1 MMQIKDEA
9 SERIQR
15 LRRTYL
21 DDMVWISVE
30 RAQYYTE
37 SWKKTEGKGIS
48 LDIRV
53 ALAMKHVFENM
64 THYVDPDDR
73 IAGRWTEYL
82 LGTPIDIERGLFNN
96 VLRTEL
102 SKSSMMAYRVKSNA
116 KFLSY
121 MVKRYGPLAARD
133 NIANTGKV
141 GAAMPNIGTETM
153 DEREINP
160 YTIDPH
166 HKRVLRKELLPY
178 WNDRTMADRVGH
190 ETENAGLFAGDLR
203 DFAAAL
209 PKTTSK
215 MYTFVSTGAV
225 VGTYQGHLT
234 LDHGPVVR
242 RGLLAMKQDV
252 ESELASGGDLSR
264 EERDFLKSL
273 LIAFDGVMV
282 FADRLA
288 DALECELE
296 KASEPARKNVLAT
309 MLANCRRV
317 PLHPA
322 ETFYEAVQSFWTL
335 TVATELANQTNVHS
349 VGRLDQLLYPY
360 YRRDIDQGRITREEA
375 RELLEEI
382 LLKIMTHNIRPES
395 NFIATFYQRYEG
407 SAPVTLG
414 GLTREGKDATNEL
427 TYVFLEAADRARSAV
442 NVVVRFHENSPEDLY
457 MAVAEVLYRGCSSVS
472 LMNDEMCVE
481 AMTRRGFTKEDALD
495 FGITGCVDLLAP
507 GKTGGIGFAAI
518 LLSRVLDMTLRNGNS
533 QTLIGTVSNVGPKTG
548 DPDTFTSF
556 DQLVDAFIAQ
566 SNSMIQTIV
575 DASDLR
581 DRIFAE
587 ELPAPYISAFMQGC
601 LEKKKDVTRGGAV
614 YDLSGIL
621 FMNSVAHVVDSLYVI
636 KKLIFEERRFT
647 FRELQEAIDHNFVGY
662 EDMHRMIEGV
672 EGKWGNGNPEADDLA
687 REVTSRLFAET
698 YKHRSFKDGLFVP
711 FVISMTTHTYD
722 GRISIATP
730 DGRKAATPFAAS
742 CNPYNVDRHGPT
754 GVLRSVAAL
763 DFGDIFGCA
772 VNLRLHPSAIG
783 SSKEARRKWIALVD
797 TYFKLGGMQLQPTVA
812 STETLRAAQ
821 EDPESYRN
829 LIVKVGG
836 YSTYFVDLG
845 VEIQNEII
853 ARSEHRVSV

>member
-1 MMQIKDEA
+1 MKITDEA
-9 SERIQR
+9 SERIKR
-15 LRRTYL
+15 LRKTYL
-21 DDMVWISVE
+21 DDMVWISIE
-30 RAQYYTE
+30 RAQYYTG

-53 ALAMKHVFENM
+53 ALAMKHVFDTM
-64 THYVDPDDR
+64 THYIDPDDR

-102 SKSSMMAYRVKSNA
+102 SKSSMIGYQVKSKA

-121 MVKRYGPLAARD
+121 MVKKHGPLAARH
-133 NIANTGKV
+133 NIANTSKV
-141 GAAMPNIGTETM
+141 GAAMPSIGTQTM
-153 DEREINP
+153 DERETNP

-178 WNDRTMADRVGH
+178 WTNRTMADRVGQ
-190 ETENAGLFAGDLR
+190 ETEKADLFAGDMR

-234 LDHGPVVR
+234 LDHGQVVH

-252 ESELASGGDLSR
+252 DNQLAEGGDLSR

-273 LIAFDGVMV
+273 QIAFDGVIT
-282 FADRLA
+282 FANRLA
-288 DALECELE
+288 DALEAVLE
-296 KASEPARKNVLAT
+296 EASEPERRDVLAR

-349 VGRLDQLLYPY
+349 AGRLDQLFYPY
-360 YRRDIDQGRITREEA
+360 YRKDIDQGRITREEA

-395 NFIATFYQRYEG
+395 NFIGTFYHCYEG

-414 GLTREGKDATNEL
+414 GLTRDGEDATNEL
-427 TYVFLEAADRARSAV
+427 TYLFIEAADRARSAV
-442 NVVVRFHENSPEDLY
+442 NVVVRLHKDSPEDLY
-457 MAVAEVLYRGCSSVS
+457 MAVADVLYRGCSSVS
-472 LMNDEMCVE
+472 LMNDDVCIE
-481 AMTRRGFTKEDALD
+481 AMMRRGFAKDDALD
-495 FGITGCVDLLAP
+495 FAITGCVDLIAA
-507 GKTGGIGFAAI
+507 GKTGGIGFSAI
-518 LLSRVLDMTLRNGNS
+518 LLSRVLDITLRNGDS
-533 QTLIGTVSNVGPKTG
+533 QTLIGTVANVGPETG

-556 DQLVDAFIAQ
+556 DQLFDAFILQA
-566 SNSMIQTIV
+566 SSMIQTIV
-575 DASDLR
+575 DASNLR
-581 DRIFAE
+581 DRVFAE
-587 ELPAPYISAFMQGC
+587 ELPAPFISAFMQGC
-601 LEKKKDVTRGGAV
+601 LEKRKDVTRGGAV

-621 FMNSVAHVVDSLYVI
+621 YMNSLAHVVDSLYVI
-636 KKLIFEERRFT
+636 KKLIFEEKRFT
-647 FRELQEAIDHNFVGY
+647 FKELQEAIDHNFVGY
-662 EDMHRMIEGV
+662 EDMHRMIKDV
-672 EGKWGNGNPEADDLA
+672 EGKWGNGNAESDELA
-687 REVTSRLFAET
+687 REVAARLFAET
-698 YKHRSFKDGLFVP
+698 FKHKSFKDGLFVP

-742 CNPYNVDRHGPT
+742 CNPYNVDRHGLT

-763 DFGDIFGCA
+763 DFKDIFGCA
-772 VNLRLHPSAIG
+772 VNVRLHPSAIG
-783 SSKEARRKWIALVD
+783 ASKEARRKWITLVD
-797 TYFKLGGMQLQPTVA
+797 TYFKMGGMQIQPTVA

-821 EDPESYRN
+821 EDPEDYRT
-829 LIVKVGG
+829 LIIKVGG

-845 VEIQNEII
+845 IEIQNEII

>member
-1 MMQIKDEA
+1 MQIKDEA

-48 LDIRV
+48 RGIRV

-64 THYVDPDDR
+64 THYIDPDDR

-121 MVKRYGPLAARD
+121 MVKRYGPLAARK
-133 NIANTGKV
+133 NIANTSKV

-178 WNDRTMADRVGH
+178 WNNRTMADRVGH
-190 ETENAGLFAGDLR
+190 ATEEADLFAGDLR

-215 MYTFVSTGAV
+215 MYTFVSTAAV

-234 LDHGPVVR
+234 LDHGSVVR
-242 RGLLAMKQDV
+242 RGLLAMKKDV
-252 ESELASGGDLSR
+252 ESELARGGDLAQ
-264 EERDFLKSL
+264 EERDFLESIA
-273 LIAFDGVMV
+273 IAFDGVMI
-282 FADRLA
+282 FANRLT
-288 DALECELE
+288 DALQDELE
-296 KASEPARKNVLAT
+296 KASEPERKGILAT

-360 YRRDIDQGRITREEA
+360 YKRDIDQGRITREEA

-395 NFIATFYQRYEG
+395 NFIGTFYQRYEG

-427 TYVFLEAADRARSAV
+427 SYLFLEAADRARSAV

-472 LMNDEMCVE
+472 LMNDEVCME
-481 AMTRRGFTKEDALD
+481 AMLRRGFTREDALD

-518 LLSRVLDMTLRNGNS
+518 LLSRVLDMTLRNGDS
-533 QTLIGTVSNVGPKTG
+533 QTLIGTVSNVGPRTG

-566 SNSMIQTIV
+566 ASSMIQTIV

-601 LEKKKDVTRGGAV
+601 LQKKRDVTRGGAV

-647 FRELQEAIDHNFVGY
+647 FGELQEAIDHNFVGY
-662 EDMHRMIEGV
+662 EDMHRMIEEV
-672 EGKWGNGNPEADDLA
+672 DGKWGNGNPESDDLA
-687 REVTSRLFAET
+687 REVTARLFGET
-698 YKHRSFKDGLFVP
+698 YKHRSFKGGLFVP

-730 DGRKAATPFAAS
+730 DGRRAATPFAAS

-763 DFGDIFGCA
+763 DFGDILGCA

-783 SSKEARRKWIALVD
+783 ASKEARLKWIALVK
-797 TYFKLGGMQLQPTVA
+797 TYFDMGGMQLQPTVA

-845 VEIQNEII
+845 IEIQNEII